1 MLNAGG
7 VTWLTI
13 KKCTPLCG
21 AIDDVLD
28 GLRTI
33 PLAQPYARQLYSALL
48 DAEDIY
54 IDTTFYT
61 ADTQSQKVI
70 QLKLNQFPSE

>member
-1 MLNAGG
+1 MSF
-7 VTWLTI
+7 TT
-13 KKCTPLCG
+13 G
-21 AIDDVLD
+21 A
-28 GLRTI
+28 
-33 PLAQPYARQLYSALL
+33 ALL

-70 QLKLNQFPSE
+70 QLKLDQFPSE

>member
-1 MLNAGG
+1 MADYQKMYA
-7 VTWLTI
+7 V
-13 KKCTPLCG
+13 LCG
-21 AIDDVLD
+21 AIDNVLD

-33 PLAQPYARQLYSALL
+33 PLAQPDARQLYSALL

-70 QLKLNQFPSE
+70 QLKLDQFPSE

>member
-1 MLNAGG
+1 MADYQKMYA
-7 VTWLTI
+7 V
-13 KKCTPLCG
+13 LCG

-33 PLAQPYARQLYSALL
+33 PLAQPYAQQLYSALL

-70 QLKLNQFPSE
+70 QLKLDQFPSE

>member
-1 MLNAGG
+1 MADYQKMYA
-7 VTWLTI
+7 V
-13 KKCTPLCG
+13 LCG

-70 QLKLNQFPSE
+70 QLK

>member
-1 MLNAGG
+1 MADYQKMYA
-7 VTWLTI
+7 V
-13 KKCTPLCG
+13 LCG
-21 AIDDVLD
+21 AIDNVLD

-54 IDTTFYT
+54 IDTTFFT

-70 QLKLNQFPSE
+70 QLKLDQFPSE

>member
-1 MLNAGG
+1 MADYQKMYA
-7 VTWLTI
+7 V
-13 KKCTPLCG
+13 LCG

-33 PLAQPYARQLYSALL
+33 PLRSPTPGQLYSALL

-70 QLKLNQFPSE
+70 QLKLDQFPSE